1 MRTLP
6 ESFRS
11 TNGMAA
17 VASLGIH
24 GLLLIVLPF
33 LPYDSQLAANVQQ
46 RTVGIVELTPE
57 EQSRLP
63 GASSVPA
70 ALPSFATQPSPLPPL
85 PPPPSF
91 PVGAL
96 PPLPDPITLPPSI
109 GLPPAGNNSLQALQ
123 PNQTFILPVSPE
135 RSNRTTSGV
144 PKVNP
149 SQSTQQAFA
158 TGSTTNT
165 PPPPPVLNTL
175 PPPPPLGNLQPP
187 VAAAPNQSQNR
198 TFNSSELL
206 PPVPQWQQPRN
217 TGLPEM
223 RLNPAEPFSPN
234 EVPTPQVAQTL
245 PTSPNLVQ
253 PQQPQNEPQQPQPQ
267 SQPQQQVAAANPTQP
282 VESGPRPQQL
292 PERGKQELLALQ
304 QKIREERAAATN
316 PAVNVAPQTA
326 VNPQPVEP
334 HTAEPTRQQL
344 VAALRSQQT
353 TASDSST
360 PAQPDTT
367 AEQEQTRRQQL
378 VAALR
383 SQQTTA
389 SGSSSNSS
397 ATSDRDAQ
405 LQAWENR
412 QNTIQQNYSNVV
424 TKAPIYK
431 TIKSCDRRLEG
442 VAVLGVVVNPEG
454 RIVSGPDFLSRQ
466 GAAGVEQA
474 AKEYVQAYEF
484 PKSESA
490 VNQQFH
496 LQYQYD
502 TANCAQP
509 SEAPNTPEP
518 PQQSDA

>member
-1 MRTLP
+1 MSYASLMRTLP

-33 LPYDSQLAANVQQ
+33 LPYDSQLAANIQQ

-70 ALPSFATQPSPLPPL
+70 ALPPFATQQSPLPPL
-85 PPPPSF
+85 PPPPPF

-96 PPLPDPITLPPSI
+96 PPLPDPIALPPSI
-109 GLPPAGNNSLQALQ
+109 GLPPVGSNSLQALR

-149 SQSTQQAFA
+149 SRNSQQAFS
-158 TGSTTNT
+158 TGSIINA
-165 PPPPPVLNTL
+165 PPPPPILNTL

-187 VAAAPNQSQNR
+187 VAAAPNQNQNR
-198 TFNSSELL
+198 TYNSGELL
-206 PPVPQWQQPRN
+206 PPVPQWRQPSN
-217 TGLPEM
+217 AGLPAM
-223 RLNPAEPFSPN
+223 RLNPAEPFSP
-234 EVPTPQVAQTL
+234 EGVPPSQVAQTL
-245 PTSPNLVQ
+245 PTPPNLVQ
-253 PQQPQNEPQQPQPQ
+253 PQQPQ
-267 SQPQQQVAAANPTQP
+267 SQPQQQVAVVNPTQP

-304 QKIREERAAATN
+304 QKIREERAATN
-316 PAVNVAPQTA
+316 PPAAAAPQTA
-326 VNPQPVEP
+326 TNPQPVEP
-334 HTAEPTRQQL
+334 HTAEQTRQQQI
-344 VAALRSQQT
+344 VAALRSEPN
-353 TASDSST
+353 TASAT
-360 PAQPDTT
+360 NPAQPDNT
-367 AEQEQTRRQQL
+367 AEQTRRQQI

-383 SQQTTA
+383 SEPNTA
-389 SGSSSNSS
+389 GGSGSGLS

-405 LQAWENR
+405 LQAWAKR
-412 QNTIQQNYSNVV
+412 QSTIQQNYSNVV

-431 TIKSCDRRLEG
+431 TIKSCDRGLEG
-442 VAVLGVVVNPEG
+442 VAVLGVVVNPAG
-454 RIVSGPDFLSRQ
+454 RIVSGPDFLSRK
-466 GAAGVEQA
+466 GAASVEQA

-484 PKSESA
+484 PKGESS

-502 TANCAQP
+502 IANCAAQP
-509 SEAPNTPEP
+509 PETPNTPEQ